1 MQYFTADLQT
11 SKNQLRQIFG
21 HFIIVK
27 FEKRKTYNSWS
38 KNENDCLPYHVS
50 IGSCE
55 I

>member
-38 KNENDCLPYHVS
+38 KNENDLTLNIDIFYTT
-50 IGSCE
+50 E
-55 I
+55 F